1 MKFHIA
7 NMTCGGCARAIT
19 TAIKELDSNA
29 SLDIDLQN
37 RIVEIN
43 TTVSQDQ
50 VIATLSERGFTADPA

>member
-1 MKFHIA
+1 MHAHYYHQLK
-7 NMTCGGCARAIT
+7 
-19 TAIKELDSNA
+19 LDSDA

-50 VIATLSERGFTADPA
+50 VIATLSDRGFTAEPINLC

>member
-1 MKFHIA
+1 MSI
-7 NMTCGGCARAIT
+7 NP
-19 TAIKELDSNA
+19 NA
-29 SLDIDLQN
+29 VYEYLQGLQN